1 MGEGKSWVEEKG
13 QDSGA
18 RACSEAVRGTIMI
31 TGHWWRTL
39 KGWQPRH
46 PPHNNVGSSSES
58 HLVGPVCFASAA
70 CLHSINNTTSG
81 DPTSAERTAQ
91 DTLSCFIE

>member
-13 QDSGA
+13 QGSGA
-18 RACSEAVRGTIMI
+18 GACSEAVRGTIMI

-70 CLHSINNTTSG
+70 CLHSIYYRVAHPG
-81 DPTSAERTAQ
+81 PFGGRAGCCAFGRRY
-91 DTLSCFIE
+91 